1 MDAKTSGKLTKE
13 EIKEILIE
21 HYNKTHGGAKIN
33 RELIMLTPEKSSGA
47 DCYFFALAG
56 TPPKGYGIFIPE
68 RRVLCLYDAEG
79 KRFKEYYL
87 DKGIEG
93 IL

>member
-1 MDAKTSGKLTKE
+1 MDVKKSGKLTKG

-21 HYNKTHGGAKIN
+21 HYNKTHGGAKID
-33 RELIMLTPEKSSGA
+33 RELIVLTPGKNKDA
-47 DCYFFALAG
+47 DCHFFALAG

-68 RRVLCLYDAEG
+68 KRVLCLYDSEG

-87 DKGIEG
+87 DKGIEDV
-93 IL
+93 